1 VIAAYKAL
9 LADPTQ
15 PLQNRAIAGN
25 LYHPG
30 SVFKLVVSSAAIDSG
45 KFTADSLFPNPP
57 SIQLP
62 QSSSVVHNAGDD
74 NCGGTAQISIADA
87 LRLSC
92 NVPFAQI
99 GAAVGQDTIRKYA
112 EAYGFGQTVK
122 IPMAATPS
130 VYPKNMNAPE
140 VMLSSFGQYDDR
152 VTPLQIAMVSS
163 AIANGGT
170 LMQPTLVDTIT
181 GPDLRVIKPFQQTVF
196 GQPISAQTS
205 STLTQLMINDVNNG
219 VASNARISGV
229 EVAGKT
235 GTAQN
240 GVGQPYTLWYTG
252 FAPANNPQV
261 AVAVVVGQGTGSGN
275 SVAGPIAKSVIE
287 AVLNK

>member
-1 VIAAYKAL
+1 V
-9 LADPTQ
+9 T
-15 PLQNRAIAGN
+15 
-25 LYHPG
+25 
-30 SVFKLVVSSAAIDSG
+30 SAAINSG

-57 SIQLP
+57 SLQLP
-62 QSSSVVHNAGDD
+62 ESTSVIHNAGDD
-74 NCGGTAQISIADA
+74 TCGGTAQISIADA

-112 EAYGFGQTVK
+112 EAYGFGDNLK
-122 IPMAATPS
+122 IPMSVTPS
-130 VYPKNMNAPE
+130 IYPSDMNAPE

-152 VTPLQIAMVSS
+152 VTPLQVAMVSA

-181 GPDLRVIKPFQQTVF
+181 GPDLRVIQPFQQTVF
-196 GQPISAQTS
+196 GQPITAQTS
-205 STLTQLMINDVNNG
+205 ATLTQMMINNVNNG
-219 VASNARISGV
+219 AASNARINGV

>member
-1 VIAAYKAL
+1 
-9 LADPTQ
+9 
-15 PLQNRAIAGN
+15 
-25 LYHPG
+25 
-30 SVFKLVVSSAAIDSG
+30 
-45 KFTADSLFPNPP
+45 
-57 SIQLP
+57 
-62 QSSSVVHNAGDD
+62 
-74 NCGGTAQISIADA
+74 
-87 LRLSC
+87 
-92 NVPFAQI
+92 
-99 GAAVGQDTIRKYA
+99 
-112 EAYGFGQTVK
+112 
-122 IPMAATPS
+122 MAATPS

-205 STLTQLMINDVNNG
+205 STLTQMMINDVNNG
-219 VASNARISGV
+219 AASNARISGV